1 MSSNFIEGMVQGT
14 LDPDAFSAFE
24 LQDAVY
30 LGKTRI
36 ILRET
41 ATTMT
46 SSHPSF
52 ADMYNIQAGKYDQ
65 HYQALLSKKNMQEAN
80 SVVMGPVTKQYLE
93 FLTQLSTKKDP
104 RLLAFGVLPCSQSWR
119 FISGQL
125 IGKVDPKSEYK
136 GWFEANLR
144 QPDYESKLEKFINGQ
159 VEEGVFSR
167 KKSKIESTYFEGM
180 QSEENFIAHAS
191 DL

>member
-1 MSSNFIEGMVQGT
+1 MVQGT

-30 LGKTRI
+30 LGKTRD

-41 ATTMT
+41 ATVMT
-46 SSHPSF
+46 PSHPNF
-52 ADMYNIQAGKYDQ
+52 ADMYNIQAGKYDL
-65 HYQALLSKKNMQEAN
+65 HYQALLRKKNMQDDD
-80 SVVMGPVTKQYLE
+80 SVIMGPVTKQYLD

-136 GWFEANLR
+136 AWFEANLR
-144 QPDYESKLEKFINGQ
+144 EPDYESELEKFINGQ
-159 VEEGVFSR
+159 VEVGVFSG
-167 KKSKIESTYFEGM
+167 KESEIESIYFQGM
-180 QSEENFIAHAS
+180 QNEENFIAHAGE
-191 DL
+191 